1 MVYDSV
7 VCTELSKMG
16 NYENNKNVCGG
27 RLGNGARI
35 ISSGEKDFDFFQVNT

>member
-16 NYENNKNVCGG
+16 NYENIIKMCGG
-27 RLGNGARI
+27 AWEMALELFHLERRTLT
-35 ISSGEKDFDFFQVNT
+35 SFK